1 MLYECFELQHV
12 YIILATQTFHFH
24 HQQSVASL
32 PGARMKILVVIVSK
46 FSVIF
51 VEKTR
56 NVEEFFKCREMS
68 ENLPKGMEIVW
79 ENVFTR

>member
-1 MLYECFELQHV
+1 MMYDCFELQHV
-12 YIILATQTFHFH
+12 HIILTTQTFHFH
-24 HQQSVASL
+24 NHQSVASL

-51 VEKTR
+51 FVQKTR
-56 NVEEFFKCREMS
+56 NVEEFLKRRGNVRE
-68 ENLPKGMEIVW
+68 LTKTHIVR